1 MAEEHLNRFRRNVD
15 LFRAS
20 PAQKLARMPLRLLY
34 TKFLEQAARTL
45 RRPVTVTARTFWD
58 GEMTVVFPEQVSV
71 SIARY
76 GVFEEGLTSI
86 LMQHLKPG
94 MVFYD
99 VGAHFGYFGLLALW
113 LVGDAGQVHAFE
125 PTPSTF
131 EVLTK
136 NLGGKPNVRL
146 NNAAVFREESTL
158 SLSDYGLTFAAHNT
172 LGAGKLDEKTRTTLT
187 PTQVAVRAL
196 PLDAYVRAGGA
207 KPDFVK
213 VDAEGAELDILKGM
227 GGLLNEDG
235 PAISLE
241 VGDPGAPGGSRD
253 VLEYLTS
260 RGYRPYEYRDG
271 SIVPHQPRERY
282 EYDNLLF
289 KPVKSRADAADG
301 GR

>member
-1 MAEEHLNRFRRNVD
+1 MADEHLNRFRRNVR
-15 LFRAS
+15 LFHAS
-20 PAQKLARMPLRLLY
+20 PAQKLARMPLRMLY
-34 TKFLEQAARTL
+34 TKFLEQAARGL
-45 RRPVTVTARTFWD
+45 KRPVTVTAKTFWD
-58 GEMTVVFPEQVSV
+58 GEMTVVFPEQISV

-76 GVFEEGLTSI
+76 GVFEEGLTSM
-86 LMQHLKPG
+86 LMKELRPG

-113 LVGDAGQVHAFE
+113 LVGDGGQVHSFE

-136 NLGGKPNVRL
+136 NLGGKPNVKL

-172 LGAGKLDEKTRTTLT
+172 LGAGKLDEQTKATLA
-187 PTQVAVRAL
+187 PKQVSVRSLAL
-196 PLDAYVRAGGA
+196 DDYVRAGA
-207 KPDFVK
+207 PRPDFVK

-227 GGLLNEDG
+227 GGLLNENG

-260 RGYRPYEYRDG
+260 KGYRPFEYRDG
-271 SIVPHQPRERY
+271 AIVPHQPKDRY
-282 EYDNLLF
+282 AYDNLLF
-289 KPVKSRADAADG
+289 KPIKS
-301 GR
+301 